1 MVAAGSH
8 LWVPQATAVLHRL
21 RPGLVLGAAHLL
33 QPLEGEVH
41 RGVISG
47 RLHSAALATTAV
59 VGHHSFELLQVVA
72 KEGVDSIRKHSNVD
86 GDVVEQAVQ
95 VGQHRD
101 PHVHRLQQ
109 HLQLRSCV
117 VQSVQGNGV
126 LECGVDGHGGVR
138 QQPGDVVRQVSKASV
153 DPTGGLDTGRL
164 SGG

>member
-1 MVAAGSH
+1 M
-8 LWVPQATAVLHRL
+8 
-21 RPGLVLGAAHLL
+21 
-33 QPLEGEVH
+33 
-41 RGVISG
+41 
-47 RLHSAALATTAV
+47 
-59 VGHHSFELLQVVA
+59 VVA
-72 KEGVDSIRKHSNVD
+72 EEDVDSIRKHSNVD

-138 QQPGDVVRQVSKASV
+138 QQPGDVVRQVSGEASV